1 MNRAPLLRPSTAQM
15 LVKDLWYRV
24 RREPN
29 LVKNPKS
36 REKPTVWV
44 DFYHKKNWIQTS
56 VPSSAILMSVAF
68 QKEVAMGLF
77 LNGDADGQ

>member
-1 MNRAPLLRPSTAQM
+1 M

-29 LVKNPKS
+29 HVKNPKS
-36 REKPTVWV
+36 REQPTVWV

-56 VPSSAILMSVAF
+56 AASSAMLTMLEF
-68 QKEVAMGLF
+68 QKNVAMGQF
-77 LNGDADGQ
+77 LNSPS